1 VVVYYHGKKAQI
13 QTKSEIAAQESGSPG
28 SEIPFCLK
36 NQVDIMEIKNPAS
49 HYETRVFNPKKP
61 R

>member
-1 VVVYYHGKKAQI
+1 MEKKPKFKPNPELRLMNQVRQVLRYHSVK
-13 QTKSEIAAQESGSPG
+13 
-28 SEIPFCLK
+28 K
-36 NQVDIMEIKNPAS
+36 NQIDIMEIKNPAS

>member
-1 VVVYYHGKKAQI
+1 MEKKVQI
-13 QTKSEIAAQESGSPG
+13 QTKSEIAAHESGSPG

-49 HYETRVFNPKKP
+49 HNETRVFNPKKP